1 MKKKDN
7 TELIPKT
14 PKSGKTLKAQL
25 FSAVAMMLVATIALG
40 SSTYAWFINNQTVEV
55 STMNLQVST
64 STSLL
69 AAVGKPDSV
78 KDAADFVTATLPK
91 VDLTNFTP
99 FKTVIGNADITNA
112 FDADGA
118 GWTHFFNNKMVPSS
132 VCDKELGSATA
143 APMFYKSLDKLVG
156 GRVSAFDLLT
166 HDGAD
171 VTKDN
176 GLGQGAVKHIRLA
189 MKGSASDLNV
199 YFG

>member
-40 SSTYAWFINNQTVEV
+40 TSTYAWFINNQTVEV

-78 KDAADFVTATLPK
+78 KNFATLPT

-99 FKTVIGNADITNA
+99 FKTVISNEDIKGT

-118 GWTHFFNNKMVPSS
+118 GWTNFFNNKMVPSS
-132 VCDKELGSATA
+132 VCDTELKVTTA
-143 APMFYKSLDKLVG
+143 VPKFYKSLDKLVG

-166 HDGAD
+166 HDGTD

-176 GLGQGAVKHIRLA
+176 GLGQGAVKHIRL
-189 MKGSASDLNV
+189 
-199 YFG
+199 